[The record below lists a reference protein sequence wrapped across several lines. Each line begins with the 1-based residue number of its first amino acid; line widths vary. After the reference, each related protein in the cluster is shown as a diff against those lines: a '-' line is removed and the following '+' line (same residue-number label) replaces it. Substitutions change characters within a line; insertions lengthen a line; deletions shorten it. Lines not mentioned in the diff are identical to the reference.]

1 MLGKKHVVF
10 RTRASVDE
18 ASRLLK
24 AQTVAGSPSADNLV
38 SHLKDTLS
46 ADQTP
51 FRGEVL
57 GDRFKLTRRVRGKRV
72 RIEVEGSLEG
82 KADGSTELKAAMSPP
97 PLLKASLVAALVTVL
112 IMSGGLALSAGPT
125 WLLLLLAA
133 LPVLGIS
140 SRLYEAETSRT
151 FSALRDAV
159 PENPIP
165 ALAPVSAPEAAQ
177 PVDTATRLPI
187 S

>member
-10 RTRASVDE
+10 RTRAPVDE
-18 ASRLLK
+18 ASRLLRS
-24 AQTVAGSPSADNLV
+24 QTIAGSPSADNLI

-51 FRGEVL
+51 FRGEVA
-57 GDRFKLTRRVRGKRV
+57 GNRFKLTRRVRGKRV
-72 RIEVEGSLEG
+72 RIEVEGSLEE
-82 KADGSTELKAAMSPP
+82 KPDGSTELKAAMAPP
-97 PLLKASLVAALVTVL
+97 PLLKASLVAALVTVM
-112 IMSGGLALSAGPT
+112 IMSGGLALSAGPA

-133 LPVLGIS
+133 LPVLGVS
-140 SRLYEAETSRT
+140 SRLYELETSRT

-159 PENPIP
+159 PENPMP

-177 PVDTATRLPI
+177 PVEAATQSPI